1 LLACAEGWVR
11 MEASPVEREGAVPL
25 DFLGRTAFVTGTA
38 RGLGVAL
45 ARGFLDRGANVVLAD
60 IDEAGNAETIASLGG
75 DAGRV
80 QPLTLDLTDA
90 VAIERGFADALAR
103 WGSVDILVNNAAQA
117 RAVSLW
123 DIELGDWERILSV
136 NLTGLF
142 VLSRIAA
149 RHMRERGAGRIV
161 NIASL
166 AGQMARPSGAH
177 YAASKGGVI
186 ALTRVFAAELAASG
200 ITVNAVAPA
209 IVDTPMFQAIGP
221 ERAAALTAS
230 IPVKRVCTPE
240 EVAALVCFLA
250 SPAAGFITGAT
261 YDINGGVLMR

>member
-1 LLACAEGWVR
+1 
-11 MEASPVEREGAVPL
+11 MDASPVERERALPL
-25 DFLGRTAFVTGTA
+25 EFIGQTALVTGTA

-45 ARGFLDRGANVVLAD
+45 ARGFLERGANVVLAD
-60 IDEAGNAETIASLGG
+60 VDADGNAETLQTLGG
-75 DAGRV
+75 DETRLQA
-80 QPLTLDLTDA
+80 LTLDLSDPA
-90 VAIERGFADALAR
+90 AIEHGFAAATAR
-103 WGSVDILVNNAAQA
+103 WGAVDILVNNAAQA

-123 DIELGDWERILSV
+123 DIDLAEWQRILSV

-142 VLSRIAA
+142 VLSRLAA
-149 RHMRERGAGRIV
+149 GAMRERGRGRIV

-186 ALTRVFAAELAASG
+186 ALTRVFAAELAAWG
-200 ITVNAVAPA
+200 VTVNAVAPA

-221 ERAAALTAS
+221 ERAEALKAS
-230 IPVKRVCTPE
+230 IPVKRVGTPE

>member
-1 LLACAEGWVR
+1 
-11 MEASPVEREGAVPL
+11 MDASPVKEEGVVPL
-25 DFLGRTAFVTGTA
+25 EFLGQTAFVTGTA

-60 IDEAGNAETIASLGG
+60 VDAAGNAETLRALGG
-75 DAGRV
+75 DETRLQAV
-80 QPLTLDLTDA
+80 SLDLGDPA
-90 VAIERGFADALAR
+90 AIERGFGEAVAR
-103 WGSVDILVNNAAQA
+103 WGAVDVLVNNAAQA

-123 DIELGDWERILSV
+123 DIDIAEWQRILSV

-142 VLSRIAA
+142 VLSRLAA
-149 RHMRERGAGRIV
+149 APMRARGHGRIV

-186 ALTRVFAAELAASG
+186 ALTRVFAAELAAAG
-200 ITVNAVAPA
+200 VTVNAVAPA

-221 ERAAALTAS
+221 ERADALKAA
-230 IPVKRVCTPE
+230 IPVRRVGAPE

-250 SPAAGFITGAT
+250 SRAAGFITGAT

>member
-1 LLACAEGWVR
+1 
-11 MEASPVEREGAVPL
+11 MEASPVEKAGAVPL
-25 DFLGRTAFVTGTA
+25 DFLGQTALVTGTA

-45 ARGFLDRGANVVLAD
+45 ARGFFDRGANVVLAD
-60 IDEAGNAETIASLGG
+60 IDTAANDETFRSLGG
-75 DAGRV
+75 DAQRLQCV
-80 QPLTLDLTDA
+80 TVDLADPVA
-90 VAIERGFADALAR
+90 VVRAFAAAAER
-103 WGSVDILVNNAAQA
+103 WGAIDILVNNAAQA

-123 DIELGDWERILSV
+123 EIDLADWQQVLSV

-142 VLSRIAA
+142 VLSRLAA
-149 RHMRERGAGRIV
+149 AAMRARGAGRIV

-200 ITVNAVAPA
+200 VTVNAVAPA

-221 ERAAALTAS
+221 ERAEALKAA
-230 IPVKRVCTPE
+230 IPVKRVGTPE

>member
-1 LLACAEGWVR
+1 MTAL
-11 MEASPVEREGAVPL
+11 PVEREEAASR
-25 DFLGRTAFVTGTA
+25 DFVGRTAFVTGTA

-45 ARGFLDRGANVVLAD
+45 ARGFLERGANVVLAD
-60 IDEAGNAETIASLGG
+60 VDAAGNAETFRALGG
-75 DAGRV
+75 DESRLQA
-80 QPLTLDLTDA
+80 LDLDLTDPD
-90 VAIERGFADALAR
+90 AIERGFAEAADR
-103 WGSVDILVNNAAQA
+103 WGAIDILINNAAQA

-123 DIELGDWERILSV
+123 DIDLADWQRILSV

-142 VLSRIAA
+142 VLTRIAA
-149 RHMRERGAGRIV
+149 RAMRERGHGRIV

-177 YAASKGGVI
+177 YAASKGGVL
-186 ALTRVFAAELAASG
+186 ALTRVFAAELASSG
-200 ITVNAVAPA
+200 VTVNAVAPA

-221 ERAAALTAS
+221 ERAAALTAA
-230 IPVKRVCTPE
+230 IPVKRVCTPD

-250 SPAAGFITGAT
+250 SRDAGFITGAT

>member
-1 LLACAEGWVR
+1 
-11 MEASPVEREGAVPL
+11 MEASPVERKGAVPL

-45 ARGFLDRGANVVLAD
+45 ARSFLDRGANVVLAD
-60 IDEAGNAETIASLGG
+60 ADAAGNAQTFSDLGS
-75 DAGRV
+75 DADRI
-80 QPLTLDLTDA
+80 QPVSIDLTVPA
-90 VAIERGFADALAR
+90 AIERAYSEAVAR
-103 WGSVDILVNNAAQA
+103 WGGVDILVNNAAQA

-123 DIELGDWERILSV
+123 EIELPEWERILSV

-142 VLSRIAA
+142 VLSRLVA
-149 RHMRERGAGRIV
+149 RDMRDRGSGRIV

-200 ITVNAVAPA
+200 VTVNAVAPA
-209 IVDTPMFQAIGP
+209 IVDTPMFQSIGP

>member
-1 LLACAEGWVR
+1 
-11 MEASPVEREGAVPL
+11 MEASPVEREGAAPL
-25 DFLGRTAFVTGTA
+25 DFLGRTAFITGTA

-45 ARGFLDRGANVVLAD
+45 AAGFLDRGANLVLAD
-60 IDEAGNAETIASLGG
+60 ADEAGNARTFAALGG
-75 DAGRV
+75 DADRI
-80 QPLTLDLTDA
+80 QRLALDLTEPA
-90 VAIERGFADALAR
+90 AIERGFGDAVAR

-123 DIELGDWERILSV
+123 DIELAEWERILSV

-142 VLSRIAA
+142 LLSRLAA
-149 RHMRERGAGRIV
+149 AHMRGRGSGRIV

-200 ITVNAVAPA
+200 VTVNAVAPA
-209 IVDTPMFQAIGP
+209 IVDTPMFQEIGP

-230 IPVKRVCTPE
+230 IPVKRVCRPD